1 VWLVYRNIHE
11 RTPLPPY
18 FAEVS
23 DNTDI
28 HLRSLVY
35 RLKDDHNLA
44 SAAEVAWNAI
54 LEIERPAELMIRLFL
69 IQDQS
74 PLIAEAHPMPSIN
87 FASRYFEDP
96 LIPLPPSMR
105 RLASKLLLNA
115 AVKSEDGDPI
125 PNYVFQDTDGARK
138 REQEK
143 GGLCDWDDI
152 FYRSGD
158 MEVNI
163 EEGAS
168 EGRNST

>member
-1 VWLVYRNIHE
+1 
-11 RTPLPPY
+11 LPPY

-28 HLRSLVY
+28 QLRSLVY

-44 SAAEVAWNAI
+44 SAAEIAWNSI
-54 LEIERPAELMIRLFL
+54 FEIKKPAELMIRSFL
-69 IQDQS
+69 IQDQL
-74 PLIAEAHPMPSIN
+74 PRLIAEAHPMPSIN
-87 FASRYFEDP
+87 CASRYFEDP
-96 LIPLPPSMR
+96 LFPLPPSMR
-105 RLASKLLLNA
+105 RLASKLLLTA

-125 PNYVFQDTDGARK
+125 PNYVFEDTDGARK

-158 MEVNI
+158 MEVNVD
-163 EEGAS
+163 EGAS